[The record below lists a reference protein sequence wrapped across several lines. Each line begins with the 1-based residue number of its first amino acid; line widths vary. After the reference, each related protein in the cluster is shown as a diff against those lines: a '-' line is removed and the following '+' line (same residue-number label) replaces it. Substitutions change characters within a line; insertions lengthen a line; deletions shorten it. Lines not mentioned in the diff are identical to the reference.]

1 MSLYEYIKENYN
13 NEYDEQLIYCIMD
26 YTSSCEFTE
35 EDIIYLDSLGYTV
48 EDFIEEEY

>member
-1 MSLYEYIKENYN
+1 MRLYEYVKENYN
-13 NEYDEQLIYCIMD
+13 NEYDEQLVYCIMD
-26 YTSSCEFTE
+26 YNSGWEFTE